1 MTMSNYIR
9 LLINMDNRLN
19 EIRKNNDIIKILY
32 HYTKDNYIQ
41 KMKKFLLWIYSIMS
55 YIRKV

>member
-1 MTMSNYIR
+1 MNPSIANDKR
-9 LLINMDNRLN
+9 GKFFN